1 MENILRNSAKFLIA
15 LLGLSITLVS
25 CENSTDIRPATYPEQ
40 LIYMPAAYGGNFV
53 IDDISRK
60 RGDLPFEGNP
70 YRYVVDTT
78 GRKFN
83 VPLGVYRSGM
93 NNEGE
98 FKIDIAVNS
107 DTINKLLII
116 SGELPVGTVLLG
128 ANKYSI
134 VNSVVME
141 DGEELAPFDLV
152 INLDSLLNNY
162 PNKIYALGVGISSTQ
177 RKTNPN
183 LSTTIVVIDTKIMKP
198 TANFTYSIDG
208 TNSKQITF
216 TNSSLMAVSYSWN
229 FGDGSAASI
238 VANPSY
244 TYTAAGTYT
253 VTLTAIGITGNRDKN
268 IRTTVITVL

>member
-198 TANFTYSIDG
+198 TANFTYSVDG

>member
-25 CENSTDIRPATYPEQ
+25 CEYSTDIRPATYPEQ

-83 VPLGVYRSGM
+83 VPLGVYRSGI
-93 NNEGE
+93 NNDGA

-107 DTINKLLII
+107 DTINKLLLI

-134 VNSVVME
+134 VNSVVMA

-198 TANFTYSIDG
+198 TANFTYSVDG

-216 TNSSLMAVSYSWN
+216 TNSSLMAVNYSWN

-244 TYTAAGTYT
+244 TYAAAGTYT
-253 VTLTAIGITGNRDKN
+253 VTLTAIGITGKRDKN